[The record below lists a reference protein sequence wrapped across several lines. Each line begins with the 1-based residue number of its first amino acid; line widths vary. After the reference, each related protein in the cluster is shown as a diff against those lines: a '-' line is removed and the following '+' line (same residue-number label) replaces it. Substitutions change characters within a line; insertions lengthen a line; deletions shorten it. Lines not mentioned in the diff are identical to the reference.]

1 MTKEFLLE
9 CERKLAKSYV
19 CTALGRDD
27 DSIAITKEIAKDI
40 AFEVTNSI
48 HPISMETAPYVVAAL
63 RTLANGIE
71 KEMNPLDKEIAR
83 ALQELMGRFQF
94 VKEEVKVE
102 AVEIF
107 NQIPGQM
114 NVDDV
119 INQEEDETPKA
130 FDPDTGEIYEPSN
143 KVIDLR
149 KAKQA

>member
-27 DSIAITKEIAKDI
+27 DGIAIIKEIAKDI
-40 AFEVTNSI
+40 AFEVTNSV
-48 HPISMETAPYVVAAL
+48 HPISMETAQYVVAVL

-94 VKEEVKVE
+94 VKEEVKV
-102 AVEIF
+102 
-107 NQIPGQM
+107 
-114 NVDDV
+114 
-119 INQEEDETPKA
+119 
-130 FDPDTGEIYEPSN
+130 
-143 KVIDLR
+143 DL
-149 KAKQA
+149 